1 MSFYADSEKDLGVHV
16 YCDFEHCEIILNKAN
31 QKYGMIKRN
40 FHFVVDVKRRRVL
53 YLSLV
58 RIQFQHCSQ
67 VWRPNCKTMLEKF
80 ENFQKKCLKWILR
93 EEELSYTDEIYV
105 RKCKQTD
112 IYHLSIH
119 SFYMIWYFSTIFCV
133 AVFL

>member
-1 MSFYADSEKDLGVHV
+1 MNFYHDKCKVLSIKHKESPLSMLPFAIHHYQMADNLLSYADSEKDLGVHV
-16 YCDFEHCEIILNKAN
+16 NCDFDFKEHCEIILNKAN

-58 RIQFQHCSQ
+58 RSQFQHCSQ

-80 ENFQKKCLKWILR
+80 ENFQKN
-93 EEELSYTDEIYV
+93 V
-105 RKCKQTD
+105 
-112 IYHLSIH
+112 
-119 SFYMIWYFSTIFCV
+119 
-133 AVFL
+133 

>member
-1 MSFYADSEKDLGVHV
+1 
-16 YCDFEHCEIILNKAN
+16 
-31 QKYGMIKRN
+31 MIKRN

-58 RIQFQHCSQ
+58 RSQFQHCSQ

-112 IYHLSIH
+112 ILPLKYTLFLYDMVFFHDILCSRIPLRMPQYLS
-119 SFYMIWYFSTIFCV
+119 F
-133 AVFL
+133 